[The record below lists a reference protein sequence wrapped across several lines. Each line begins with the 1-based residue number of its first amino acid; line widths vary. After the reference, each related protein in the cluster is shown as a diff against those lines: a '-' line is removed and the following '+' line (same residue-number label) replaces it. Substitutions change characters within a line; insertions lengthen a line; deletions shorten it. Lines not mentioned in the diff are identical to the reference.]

1 MTMFPP
7 LSRRTFLA
15 GGTAVALAG
24 CVSTPIR
31 DAATVGAAPLK
42 EHARRKGLRIGAEV
56 SARVLTDPAFT
67 AILTRDFEMVLP
79 ENALLGWASG

>member
-1 MTMFPP
+1 MAMFPP

-15 GGTAVALAG
+15 GGTTMTLAG

-42 EHARRKGLRIGAEV
+42 TTPSRGPSDAARRAP
-56 SARVLTDPAFT
+56 PAQQQQ
-67 AILTRDFEMVLP
+67 
-79 ENALLGWASG
+79 SGQLMFYINRSI